1 MDYEVLLKSMQELI
15 KKTKDLQDSQK
26 KFLTTIGKDAENGD
40 LKALAKD
47 LGSYADKLNSLTEIN
62 ASLQKM
68 VSEFDGEAYV
78 TEGGYSDQMLE
89 YCKKENVDVIGQAP
103 NFEMFP
109 FKVKVVP
116 AEQAVYLNNKKV
128 NCLRPKK
135 MVALVRES
143 QDKLSK
149 ANFNA
154 EAFGKEL
161 MAAYDLLVIKKKKDP
176 EKEPDMPLK
185 EIHSLMAPM
194 SRLKKIYDLNSF
206 AYDLSR
212 FMEEDAK
219 NPIYL
224 GDDHR
229 RMQPGPSREAKYCI
243 RLLDSKGKESYQYS
257 IRFYK
262 ED

>member
-1 MDYEVLLKSMQELI
+1 MDYEVLLKSMQEMI

-26 KFLTTIGKDAENGD
+26 KFLTIGKDAEKGD
-40 LKALAKD
+40 LKQLAKD
-47 LGSYADKLNSLTEIN
+47 LSSYADKLNAMTELN
-62 ASLQKM
+62 TSLQNL
-68 VSEFDGEAYV
+68 VNEFDGEAYMSSG
-78 TEGGYSDQMLE
+78 EYSDQMLE
-89 YCKKENVDVIGQAP
+89 YCKSENVDVIGSAP
-103 NFEMFP
+103 TFEMFP
-109 FKVKVVP
+109 FKVKI
-116 AEQAVYLNNKKV
+116 ASSEQAVYMNNKKV

-135 MVALVRES
+135 MVSLVHTE

-161 MAAYDLLVIKKKKDP
+161 IAAYDVLALKKKKDAG
-176 EKEPDMPLK
+176 KGPDLPLK
-185 EIHSLMAPM
+185 EIHSVMAPM

-212 FMEEDAK
+212 FMEADAK
-219 NPIYL
+219 SPIYL
-224 GDDHR
+224 DGKR
-229 RMQPGPSREAKYCI
+229 RIQSGPSREQKSCI
-243 RLLDSKGKESYQYS
+243 RLLDSKGKESYLYS

>member
-1 MDYEVLLKSMQELI
+1 
-15 KKTKDLQDSQK
+15 
-26 KFLTTIGKDAENGD
+26 
-40 LKALAKD
+40 
-47 LGSYADKLNSLTEIN
+47 
-62 ASLQKM
+62 
-68 VSEFDGEAYV
+68 
-78 TEGGYSDQMLE
+78 
-89 YCKKENVDVIGQAP
+89 
-103 NFEMFP
+103 
-109 FKVKVVP
+109 
-116 AEQAVYLNNKKV
+116 
-128 NCLRPKK
+128 